1 MKYDMSQLDLLK
13 LGFSKMEKL
22 LVYRQIIDDS
32 MFVRIRSLV
41 MFLDNS
47 DEHINAYYQICYELI
62 SIAEQ
67 DGFQG
72 DLLQNYFIKLIA
84 TDENYFSLAC
94 EKGFKLSPSLSQ
106 LAIHD
111 LNILK
116 DILKFT
122 LTDIGTILGVEEL
135 SFISHY
141 STDNSQ
147 NNRNPLQSNFKLL
160 KQSFVKEKVDYIVK
174 KLADYYNTCGCG
186 DLCKYS
192 SFRWNKKT
200 GLVGI
205 ADTGKIKFDNIIG
218 YDQQKEKLIENTV
231 IFLEGNKANNV
242 LLYGDS
248 GTGKSSSVKALINKF
263 SKDGI
268 RLVEINKDQ
277 IKSIPQIMDRLKK
290 RGLYFIIFM
299 DDLSFEDFETDYK
312 YLKAVMEGGIEE
324 KPDNVIFYAT
334 TNRKHI
340 IKEKWQDRDDSDI
353 HKSDAQQEKLSLSE
367 RFGITITYL
376 SPDQQQYLEIV
387 KKLAVKS
394 KLSLPEKELTDQAL
408 KWEKWHHGRSGRT
421 ARQFIDYL
429 IGKSVS

>member
-1 MKYDMSQLDLLK
+1 MSQLDILK
-13 LGFSKMEKL
+13 LSFSKMEKL
-22 LVYRQIIDDS
+22 LVYREILHDNI
-32 MFVRIRSLV
+32 FKRIRSLV
-41 MFLDNS
+41 ISLDNCIS
-47 DEHINAYYQICYELI
+47 DEHINTYYQICYELI

-67 DGFQG
+67 EKFQG
-72 DLLQNYFIKLIA
+72 DLLKNYLLQLIA
-84 TDENYFSLAC
+84 TDKNSFTLAC
-94 EKGFKLSPSLSQ
+94 EKSGYNLNPSLYQ
-106 LAIHD
+106 VAIHD

-116 DILKFT
+116 EIFKFS
-122 LTDIGTILGVEEL
+122 LADIGIIIGVEEL

-141 STDNSQ
+141 YTSNSTSNL
-147 NNRNPLQSNFKLL
+147 NPLQSNLRRL
-160 KQSFVKEKVDYIVK
+160 KQSFVKEKVDHIIEN
-174 KLADYYNTCGCG
+174 LANYYNTCGCG

-192 SFRWNKKT
+192 SFRWDEDS
-200 GLVGI
+200 GLLGI
-205 ADTGKIKFDNIIG
+205 ADTGKIKFDDIIG
-218 YDQQKEKLIENTV
+218 YDKQKEKLIENTA
-231 IFLEGNKANNV
+231 IFLDGNEANNV

-248 GTGKSSSVKALINKF
+248 GTGKSSSVKALINMF
-263 SKDGI
+263 SDSGI
-268 RLVEINKDQ
+268 RLVEITKGQ
-277 IKSIPQIMDRLKK
+277 IKSIPQIIDTLKR

-421 ARQFIDYL
+421 ARQFINYL
-429 IGKSVS
+429 KGKNVS